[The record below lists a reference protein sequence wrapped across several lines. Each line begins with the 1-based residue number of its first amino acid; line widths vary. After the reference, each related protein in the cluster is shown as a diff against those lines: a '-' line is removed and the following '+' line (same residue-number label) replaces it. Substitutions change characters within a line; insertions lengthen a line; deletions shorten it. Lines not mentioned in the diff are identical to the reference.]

1 MVEMSGRRFKGVEDD
16 AIDTIVV
23 PRLFIPSRRVIS
35 LLIPKAIIV
44 ENEKD
49 KGRGNSDAAFVLLEI
64 LLRRFNCGRRIGE
77 SSTRST
83 RKSFIRNE
91 AETASLEMARVICRC
106 SDMREIDHR
115 ISRSRKFS
123 LPCVSLSLSLS
134 LSLFLDLDKLAR
146 CPRRIDISESCV

>member
-23 PRLFIPSRRVIS
+23 PRRFIPSRRVIS

-49 KGRGNSDAAFVLLEI
+49 KGRRNSDAAFVLLEI

-91 AETASLEMARVICRC
+91 AETASLEMTPELFADVATRAKSIIGYHARV
-106 SDMREIDHR
+106 S
-115 ISRSRKFS
+115 S
-123 LPCVSLSLSLS
+123 LFLVFLSLSLS